1 MEERIN
7 QSETRQ
13 CKVIYPGD
21 LNNHNTLFGGKAMQ
35 WMDEVAYITATRYT
49 RTKMVTASI
58 EKIKFLKSV
67 YHNTIIELIGKIEKV
82 DRIKLIINV
91 SIFAEEMYGEK
102 REKVIEGRFVFVAV
116 SEDDKLKRID
126 SELK

>member
-1 MEERIN
+1 
-7 QSETRQ
+7 
-13 CKVIYPGD
+13 
-21 LNNHNTLFGGKAMQ
+21 
-35 WMDEVAYITATRYT
+35 
-49 RTKMVTASI
+49 MVTASI

-67 YHNTIIELIGKIEKV
+67 HRNTIIELIGKIEKV

-102 REKVIEGRFVFVAV
+102 REKVIESRFVFVAV

-126 SELK
+126 KELK

>member
-13 CKVIYPGD
+13 CKVIYPAD

-102 REKVIEGRFVFVAV
+102 REKVIEGIFIFVAV

-126 SELK
+126 NELK

>member
-13 CKVIYPGD
+13 CKVIYPSD

-67 YHNTIIELIGKIEKV
+67 HRNTIIELIGKIEKV

-102 REKVIEGRFVFVAV
+102 REKVIESRFVFVAV

>member
-1 MEERIN
+1 MDERIN

-49 RTKMVTASI
+49 RTKMVTFST
-58 EKIKFLKSV
+58 EKIKFLKPV
-67 YHNTIIELIGKIEKV
+67 PCNTIIELIGKIEKA
-82 DRIKLIINV
+82 DCIKLIIRV
-91 SIFAEEMYGEK
+91 DVFAEEMYGER
-102 REKVIEGRFVFVAV
+102 REKAIEGIFVLVAV

-126 SELK
+126 RERK